1 MDTNVQTMNTEIDNI
16 VGSFSNDDIES
27 LMNLTGQST
36 VSKSNQG
43 LSRLNI
49 NYDIETEDGH
59 TLTRGDWKMMYE
71 GEMVYAK
78 SVLIRP
84 ILRTYEW
91 SVFDPELGNFK
102 CKSVQKPTMS
112 GDFPDTEGG
121 NKCGRLSPQEEEKLS
136 DDDPVKLQSRTA
148 VCNQVLYCVISGNFV
163 KGNKEAVKIESHP
176 VVAYFKKSGFVPMK
190 NFIESLTKQKKIMQK
205 CWINMATAKQK
216 KGSVTYW
223 TPVPTLKS
231 ETDITDKDKELM
243 KKFAETV
250 KAANQSVLE
259 QSRDASKLQ
268 IVDADDSLANDFNA
282 TPV

>member
-231 ETDITDKDKELM
+231 ETDITDQDKELM
-243 KKFAETV
+243 KKFAKTV

>member
-1 MDTNVQTMNTEIDNI
+1 MKKYLFQDISGLKIFHQKFIFTRTF
-16 VGSFSNDDIES
+16 FSCLES

-36 VSKSNQG
+36 TSKSNQG

-49 NYDIETEDGH
+49 NYDVETEDGQ

-121 NKCGRLSPQEEEKLS
+121 NKCGRLSPQEE
-136 DDDPVKLQSRTA
+136 
-148 VCNQVLYCVISGNFV
+148 Y
-163 KGNKEAVKIESHP
+163 HP
-176 VVAYFKKSGFVPMK
+176 PRFKA
-190 NFIESLTKQKKIMQK
+190 L
-205 CWINMATAKQK
+205 
-216 KGSVTYW
+216 
-223 TPVPTLKS
+223 
-231 ETDITDKDKELM
+231 
-243 KKFAETV
+243 
-250 KAANQSVLE
+250 
-259 QSRDASKLQ
+259 
-268 IVDADDSLANDFNA
+268 
-282 TPV
+282 

>member
-36 VSKSNQG
+36 TSKSNQG

-231 ETDITDKDKELM
+231 ETDITDQDKELM

>member
-27 LMNLTGQST
+27 LMSLTGQST

-49 NYDIETEDGH
+49 NYDVETEDGQ

-91 SVFDPELGNFK
+91 SVFAPELGNFK

-148 VCNQVLYCVISGNFV
+148 VCNQVLYCVISGDFV

-231 ETDITDKDKELM
+231 ETDITDQDKELM

-268 IVDADDSLANDFNA
+268 IVEADENLANDFNA
-282 TPV
+282 SPV

>member
-231 ETDITDKDKELM
+231 ETDITDQDKELM

>member
-16 VGSFSNDDIES
+16 VGSFCHDDIES
-27 LMNLTGQST
+27 LMSLTGQST

-231 ETDITDKDKELM
+231 ETDITDQDKELM

>member
-1 MDTNVQTMNTEIDNI
+1 
-16 VGSFSNDDIES
+16 
-27 LMNLTGQST
+27 
-36 VSKSNQG
+36 
-43 LSRLNI
+43 
-49 NYDIETEDGH
+49 
-59 TLTRGDWKMMYE
+59 
-71 GEMVYAK
+71 MVYAK

-91 SVFDPELGNFK
+91 SVFDQELGNFS

-121 NKCGRLSPQEEEKLS
+121 NKCGRLSPQEEDKLR
-136 DDDPVKLQSRTA
+136 DDDPLKLRSRTA
-148 VCNQVLYCVISGNFV
+148 VCNQVLYCVISGDFV
-163 KGNKEAVKIESHP
+163 KGNKEAVKIDSHP

-231 ETDITDKDKELM
+231 ETDITDQDKELM

-259 QSRDASKLQ
+259 QSRDYSKLQ
-268 IVDADDSLANDFNA
+268 VVDADDSLANDFNA

>member
-16 VGSFSNDDIES
+16 VGSCSNDDIES
-27 LMNLTGQST
+27 LMSLTGQST

-231 ETDITDKDKELM
+231 ETDITDQDKELM

>member
-231 ETDITDKDKELM
+231 ETDITDQDKELM

-268 IVDADDSLANDFNA
+268 IVEADDNLANDFNA
-282 TPV
+282 SPV

>member
-27 LMNLTGQST
+27 LMNLTGQTTS
-36 VSKSNQG
+36 SKSNQG

-49 NYDIETEDGH
+49 NYDVETEDGQ

-231 ETDITDKDKELM
+231 ETDITDQDKELM

>member
-27 LMNLTGQST
+27 LMNLTGQTTS
-36 VSKSNQG
+36 SKSNQG

-49 NYDIETEDGH
+49 NYDVETEDGQ

-78 SVLIRP
+78 TVLIRP

-91 SVFDPELGNFK
+91 SVFDQEQGTFS

-231 ETDITDKDKELM
+231 ETDITDQDKELM

>member
-231 ETDITDKDKELM
+231 ETDITDQDKELM

-259 QSRDASKLQ
+259 QSRDYSKLQ
-268 IVDADDSLANDFNA
+268 VVDADDSLANDFNA

>member
-36 VSKSNQG
+36 SSKSNQG

-49 NYDIETEDGH
+49 NYDVETEDGQ

-231 ETDITDKDKELM
+231 ETDITDQDKELM

>member
-27 LMNLTGQST
+27 LMSLTGQST

-49 NYDIETEDGH
+49 NYDVETEDGQ

-231 ETDITDKDKELM
+231 ETDITDQDKELM
-243 KKFAETV
+243 KRFAETV

>member
-27 LMNLTGQST
+27 LMSLTGQST

-49 NYDIETEDGH
+49 NYDVETEDGQ

-78 SVLIRP
+78 TVLIRP

-231 ETDITDKDKELM
+231 ETDITDQDKELM

-259 QSRDASKLQ
+259 QSRDYSKLQ
-268 IVDADDSLANDFNA
+268 VVDADDSLANDFNA

>member
-27 LMNLTGQST
+27 LMSLTGQST

-49 NYDIETEDGH
+49 NYDVETEDGQ

-231 ETDITDKDKELM
+231 ETDITDQDKELM

>member
-49 NYDIETEDGH
+49 NYDVETEDGQ

-148 VCNQVLYCVISGNFV
+148 VCNQVLYCVISGDFV
-163 KGNKEAVKIESHP
+163 KGNKEAVKIDSHP

-231 ETDITDKDKELM
+231 ETDITDQDKELM

>member
-231 ETDITDKDKELM
+231 ETDITDQDKELM

-268 IVDADDSLANDFNA
+268 IVEADENLANDFNA
-282 TPV
+282 SPV

>member
-27 LMNLTGQST
+27 LMSLTGQST

-49 NYDIETEDGH
+49 NYDVETEDGQ

-148 VCNQVLYCVISGNFV
+148 VCNQVLYCVISGDFV
-163 KGNKEAVKIESHP
+163 KGNKEAVKIDSHP

-231 ETDITDKDKELM
+231 ETDITDQDKELM

>member
-27 LMNLTGQST
+27 LMSLTGQST

-231 ETDITDKDKELM
+231 ETDITDQDKELM

>member
-27 LMNLTGQST
+27 LMSLTGQST

-59 TLTRGDWKMMYE
+59 TLNRGNWKMMYE

-231 ETDITDKDKELM
+231 ETDITDQDKELM

-268 IVDADDSLANDFNA
+268 IVDSDDSLANDFNA

>member
-49 NYDIETEDGH
+49 NYDVETEDGQ

-148 VCNQVLYCVISGNFV
+148 VCNQVLYCVISGDFV
-163 KGNKEAVKIESHP
+163 KGNKEAVKIDSHP

-231 ETDITDKDKELM
+231 ETDITDQDKELM

-268 IVDADDSLANDFNA
+268 IVEADENLANDFNA

>member
-1 MDTNVQTMNTEIDNI
+1 MDTNVQTMNSEIDNI

-49 NYDIETEDGH
+49 NYDVETEDGQ

-231 ETDITDKDKELM
+231 ETDITDQDKELM

>member
-163 KGNKEAVKIESHP
+163 KGNKEEVKIESHP

-231 ETDITDKDKELM
+231 ETDITDQDKELM

-268 IVDADDSLANDFNA
+268 IVDSDDSLANDFNA

>member
-163 KGNKEAVKIESHP
+163 KGNKEAVKIDSHP

-231 ETDITDKDKELM
+231 ETDITDQDKELM

>member
-27 LMNLTGQST
+27 LMSLTGQST
-36 VSKSNQG
+36 ISKSNQG

-231 ETDITDKDKELM
+231 ETDITDQDKELM